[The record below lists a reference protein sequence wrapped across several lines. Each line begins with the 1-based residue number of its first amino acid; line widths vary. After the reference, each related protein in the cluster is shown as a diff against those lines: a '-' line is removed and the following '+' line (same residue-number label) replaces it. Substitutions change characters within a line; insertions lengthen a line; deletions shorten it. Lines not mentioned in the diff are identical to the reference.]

1 MERRCG
7 PQEYAIRE
15 NLTRRDPDRESA
27 APAHQEGKQHGSQV
41 HRLLPGR
48 PRRQISL
55 WRREPAF
62 PEDFLSKLAVEV
74 RPDQR
79 LEGEGGL
86 VIFIGATLR
95 SLLREI
101 SFRNDITE

>member
-1 MERRCG
+1 
-7 PQEYAIRE
+7 
-15 NLTRRDPDRESA
+15 
-27 APAHQEGKQHGSQV
+27 
-41 HRLLPGR
+41 
-48 PRRQISL
+48 
-55 WRREPAF
+55 
-62 PEDFLSKLAVEV
+62 V

-86 VIFIGATLR
+86 VVFIGATLR